1 MDLFASATELLRAL
15 RRREVGALELLDAQ
29 LARVKRWNER
39 LNAIIWTDVER
50 ARETARALD
59 ARRPRRDEP
68 LFGLP
73 MTVKESFDL
82 AGAPTTWGMPV
93 LKGNVAG
100 ADSVVALRLRA
111 AGAVLFGKTNV
122 PFGLGD
128 IQSYNEIYGST
139 GNPWDPSRTPGGSSG
154 GAAAALASGMSAL
167 EVGSDIAG
175 SIRNPAHYC
184 GVFGHKPTYGLVPI
198 RGHAPPGSLADPDI
212 AVVGPLARSARDLD
226 LALDVLGHPD
236 LLHAGLRV
244 ELPRFRGT
252 KGLRVALWPNDAVS
266 PVARAVEQRVRDAGR
281 ALAGLGAVVD
291 EHARPAFE
299 SAQAGRVFRALLSS
313 FLSITL
319 PPPIYDELARQTAAL
334 DPADKSDA
342 AERLRMQTLSH
353 RDWLLQHEARE
364 GLRWAWQRFFEDV
377 DLVVMPIAAT
387 SAFPRDEGPMEAR
400 RIDIDGVPQ
409 GHYQQLFWAGVTGV
423 AYLPSTIVPTGP
435 GADGLP
441 LGVQLVGPA
450 FGDRTTIG
458 AAAALEAAGFAFRPP
473 PGVQDPA

>member
-1 MDLFASATELLRAL
+1 MDPFASASEQARAL

-29 LARVKRWNER
+29 LARVGRWNVE
-39 LNAIIWTDVER
+39 LNAIVWTDAER
-50 ARETARALD
+50 ARDAARALD
-59 ARRPRRDEP
+59 ARKPRRDEP

-93 LKGNVAG
+93 LKGNVASQ
-100 ADSVVALRLRA
+100 DSVVVERLRA
-111 AGAVLFGKTNV
+111 AGAVVFGKTNV

-128 IQSYNEIYGST
+128 LQSYNEIYGST

-154 GAAAALASGMSAL
+154 GAAAALASGMCAL

-184 GVFGHKPTYGLVPI
+184 GVFGHKPTYGLVPT
-198 RGHAPPGSLADPDI
+198 RGHAPPGVLADPDI
-212 AVVGPLARSARDLD
+212 AVCGPLARSAADLD

-236 LLHAGLRV
+236 LLQAGLRV
-244 ELPRFRGT
+244 DLPRFRGT
-252 KGLRVALWPNDAVS
+252 KGLRVALWANDAVS
-266 PVARAVEQRVRDAGR
+266 PVARAVEQRVRDTGR

-291 EHARPAFE
+291 ETARPAFE
-299 SAQAGRVFRALLSS
+299 SAQAGRVFRALLTS

-319 PPPIYDELARQTAAL
+319 PPPVYDELARQAAKL
-334 DPADKSDA
+334 DPADTSDA
-342 AERLRMQTLSH
+342 AERLRLQTLSH
-353 RDWLLQHEARE
+353 RDWLIQHEGRE
-364 GLRWAWQRFFEDV
+364 GLRWTWQRFFADY
-377 DLVVMPIAAT
+377 DLVVMPVAAT
-387 SAFPRDEGPMEAR
+387 SAFPRDEGPLEAR
-400 RIDIDGVPQ
+400 RIDVDGAEQ
-409 GHYQQLFWAGVTGV
+409 GHYQQLFWAGLTGV
-423 AYLPSTIVPTGP
+423 AHLPSTVVPTGP

-458 AAAALEAAGFAFRPP
+458 AAAALEAAGFAFRAP
-473 PGVQDPA
+473 PGYA